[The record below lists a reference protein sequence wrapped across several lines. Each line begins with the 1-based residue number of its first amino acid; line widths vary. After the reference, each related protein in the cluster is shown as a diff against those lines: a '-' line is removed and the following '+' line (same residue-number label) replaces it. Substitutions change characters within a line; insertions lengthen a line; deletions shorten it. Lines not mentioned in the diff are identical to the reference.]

1 MQFITWDEFYE
12 KNKDNI
18 TDKQA
23 AYEEYLRIHRSFIES
38 ISPNFTLI
46 SNKNNKGY
54 DVKRTN
60 RTIHSN

>member
-12 KNKDNI
+12 KNKNNI

-38 ISPNFTLI
+38 ISTDLLI
-46 SNKNNKGY
+46 FNKNNNGY
-54 DVKRTN
+54 DIKRTN
-60 RTIHSN
+60 RTVHSN